1 MVSNTTEQESV
12 VDIDSLELCSLP
24 STWHQS
30 VCDCIPVALVSCA
43 RCRSEE
49 CVHHSVLVEER
60 LNLYWWLT
68 NLFQQQLKMDE
79 WDLDMDGLKTTE
91 QDREERFNLKLVLD
105 KLVSGPVEDG

>member
-30 VCDCIPVALVSCA
+30 VCGRIPVALVGCA

-49 CVHHSVLVEER
+49 CVPHSMLVEER
-60 LNLYWWLT
+60 
-68 NLFQQQLKMDE
+68 
-79 WDLDMDGLKTTE
+79 
-91 QDREERFNLKLVLD
+91 FNFYLIVD
-105 KLVSGPVEDG
+105 KQVSAALEDG